1 MASALVR
8 VREARAQV
16 TLYVHNLTL
25 RDNGS

>member
-1 MASALVR
+1 MASARVR
-8 VREARAQV
+8 VREVRAQV